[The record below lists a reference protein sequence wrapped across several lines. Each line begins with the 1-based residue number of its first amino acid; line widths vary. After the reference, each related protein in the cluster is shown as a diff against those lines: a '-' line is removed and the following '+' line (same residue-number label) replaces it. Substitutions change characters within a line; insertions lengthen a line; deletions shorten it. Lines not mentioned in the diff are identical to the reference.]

1 MLHVESFSTEFS
13 NQDTKELLLLIRFF
27 ISFMVTVK
35 MDVELFK
42 HVSLSRGSL
51 HALGHVQ
58 HSCIFVIERK
68 VRKKLEEAIVHV
80 NGFHVNFWKILFV

>member
-1 MLHVESFSTEFS
+1 M
-13 NQDTKELLLLIRFF
+13 
-27 ISFMVTVK
+27 K

-58 HSCIFVIERK
+58 HSCIFVIEECAGRFEK
-68 VRKKLEEAIVHV
+68 NLKKPSFTWMAFVLIS
-80 NGFHVNFWKILFV
+80 GKFFLFDETETKMGDENSKTKL

>member
-42 HVSLSRGSL
+42 HVSLSGGSL
-51 HALGHVQ
+51 YALGHVQ
-58 HSCIFVIERK
+58 HSCIFVIEECAGR
-68 VRKKLEEAIVHV
+68 LEKSLRRPS
-80 NGFHVNFWKILFV
+80 FT

>member
-1 MLHVESFSTEFS
+1 MLHVESFSTKFS
-13 NQDTKELLLLIRFF
+13 NQDTKGLLLLIRFF
-27 ISFMVTVK
+27 IPFMVTMK

-58 HSCIFVIERK
+58 HSCIFVIEECAGRFEK
-68 VRKKLEEAIVHV
+68 NLKKPS
-80 NGFHVNFWKILFV
+80 FT

>member
-1 MLHVESFSTEFS
+1 MLNHFQQNFQIKTRR
-13 NQDTKELLLLIRFF
+13 NYRYLFF
-27 ISFMVTVK
+27 ISFMVIVK

-80 NGFHVNFWKILFV
+80 NGFHVNFWKVLFV

>member
-1 MLHVESFSTEFS
+1 MLHVESFSTKFS
-13 NQDTKELLLLIRFF
+13 NQSTKELLSLIRIF
-27 ISFMVTVK
+27 ISFMVSVK

-58 HSCIFVIERK
+58 HSCIFVIEECAGRFEK
-68 VRKKLEEAIVHV
+68 SLKRLS
-80 NGFHVNFWKILFV
+80 FT